1 MKFKFLIFFL
11 LAGILFAEGT
21 DVWQSKKL
29 YEDAIS
35 DIKKGNYL
43 IAYDKLSEAYW
54 LDPFNDDA
62 LKEMDAMTKKFKE
75 NLAKWGYYDFLQE
88 AYARGFLYYTQGKYK
103 EALKEW
109 KRILAV
115 KENVEV
121 RDYYEFV
128 KKQLKKGETKKLEFG
143 GKAKYDREQ
152 KKKQKVKKKK
162 KKPKKKVKKKEKKA
176 IKPEPQVKKPPK
188 PKVKIDK
195 AKADELYN
203 EGLKQYSQGYLKLA
217 IETWKKALKY
227 NPNHIRAKRA
237 IKRAQEKLMESKK

>member
-1 MKFKFLIFFL
+1 MKYGFFIIFLATL
-11 LAGILFAEGT
+11 LFAET

-29 YEDAIS
+29 YEEAIS

-43 IAYDKLSEAYW
+43 TAYDKLSEAYW

-62 LKEMDAMTKKFKE
+62 LKEMDAMTKKFKK

-103 EALKEW
+103 KALKEW

-128 KKQLKKGETKKLEFG
+128 KKQLKKGEVKKLEFG

-152 KKKQKVKKKK
+152 KKKQKVKTKRA
-162 KKPKKKVKKKEKKA
+162 KKKEKKKEKTA
-176 IKPEPQVKKPPK
+176 SKPEPQVKKPSK

-195 AKADELYN
+195 AKADVLYN

-237 IKRAQEKLMESKK
+237 VKRAERILKEGKK